1 MLINDN
7 LSANLI
13 FDDIPIIEYA
23 KKYFD
28 KGIYSSGSQRNF
40 DTVKDFITYE
50 NEEEALLLSD
60 AQTSGG
66 LLISVPEKT
75 NFNSTEIEKSY
86 GITIKEIGN
95 ITDRY
100 NKKIN
105 IISN

>member
-1 MLINDN
+1 

-13 FDDIPIIEYA
+13 FNDIPIIEYA
-23 KKYFD
+23 KKYFEE
-28 KGIYSSGSQRNF
+28 GIYPSGSQRNF
-40 DTVKDFITYE
+40 NNLKDFITFE
-50 NEEEALLLSD
+50 NEDEALLLSD

-75 NFNSTEIEKSY
+75 NLNSTEIEKSY